1 MVVKQLT
8 TLSLCVAME
17 EGVRQVDA
25 EGRALVD
32 HLGKDL
38 WDAQGQL
45 HASTGQVKAVFR
57 VGWVDSLLVYVSLE
71 VT

>member
-17 EGVRQVDA
+17 EGVRQVDT
-25 EGRALVD
+25 EGALVD
-32 HLGKDL
+32 HLGKDR

-57 VGWVDSLLVYVSLE
+57 IGWVNSLLVYINLE